1 MESSI
6 ANNMLS
12 QREQVLQRQ
21 QSSGKY
27 FLVLQGN
34 FYRAYNDAAF
44 ALHRVTGY
52 KVFQKLGAGGEAYY
66 QLGFN
71 MKQIDDVIA
80 KIEQQGGTVTRF
92 DREGKQFA
100 FVGVD
105 GSMDENM
112 VSQPVVKKKKEV
124 KSSTI
129 EELDHDSL
137 VKELVRE
144 IVAQMKEGYKL
155 QVGLVK

>member
-1 MESSI
+1 MVSLFRADILWWQGEI
-6 ANNMLS
+6 
-12 QREQVLQRQ
+12 
-21 QSSGKY
+21 SGKY

-52 KVFQKLGAGGEAYY
+52 KVFQKQGAGGEAYY

-100 FVGVD
+100 FFGVD
-105 GSMDENM
+105 GSMDENL
-112 VSQPVVKKKKEV
+112 VTQPAENKKKRGLLEEV
-124 KSSTI
+124 
-129 EELDHDSL
+129 DHASF
-137 VKELVRE
+137 VKELVKE
-144 IVAQMKEGYKL
+144 IVVQMKNGYKL

>member
-52 KVFQKLGAGGEAYY
+52 KVFQKQGARGEAYY

-100 FVGVD
+100 FFGVD
-105 GSMDENM
+105 GSMDENL
-112 VSQPVVKKKKEV
+112 VTQPAENKKKRGLLEEV
-124 KSSTI
+124 
-129 EELDHDSL
+129 DHASF
-137 VKELVRE
+137 VKELVKE
-144 IVAQMKEGYKL
+144 IVVQMKNGYKL

>member
-52 KVFQKLGAGGEAYY
+52 KVFQKQGAGGEAYY

-105 GSMDENM
+105 GSMDENL
-112 VSQPVVKKKKEV
+112 VSQPAENKKKRGLLEEV
-124 KSSTI
+124 
-129 EELDHDSL
+129 DHASF
-137 VKELVRE
+137 VKELVKE
-144 IVAQMKEGYKL
+144 IVVQMKNGYKL

>member
-34 FYRAYNDAAF
+34 FYRAYNEAAF

-52 KVFQKLGAGGEAYY
+52 KVFQKQGAGGEAYY

-80 KIEQQGGTVTRF
+80 KIEQQGGTITRF

-105 GSMDENM
+105 GSMDENL
-112 VSQPVVKKKKEV
+112 VSQPAENKKKRGLL
-124 KSSTI
+124 
-129 EELDHDSL
+129 EEMDHASF
-137 VKELVRE
+137 VKELVKE
-144 IVAQMKEGYKL
+144 IVVQMKNGYKL

>member
-21 QSSGKY
+21 QSSGKF

-34 FYRAYNDAAF
+34 FYRAYNEAAF

-52 KVFQKLGAGGEAYY
+52 KVFQKQGAGGETYY

-105 GSMDENM
+105 GSMDENL
-112 VSQPVVKKKKEV
+112 VTQPVENKKKRGLLEEV
-124 KSSTI
+124 
-129 EELDHDSL
+129 DHASF
-137 VKELVRE
+137 VKELVKE
-144 IVAQMKEGYKL
+144 IVVQMKNGYKL

>member
-52 KVFQKLGAGGEAYY
+52 KVFQKQGAGGEAYY

-112 VSQPVVKKKKEV
+112 VTQPAENKKKRGLLEEV
-124 KSSTI
+124 
-129 EELDHDSL
+129 DHASF
-137 VKELVRE
+137 VKELVKE
-144 IVAQMKEGYKL
+144 IVVQMKNGYKL

>member
-1 MESSI
+1 
-6 ANNMLS
+6 MLS
-12 QREQVLQRQ
+12 VRGQILHRQ
-21 QSSGKY
+21 QSTGKL
-27 FLVLQGN
+27 FIVLQGN
-34 FYRAYNDAAF
+34 FYRAYNEAAF

-52 KVFQKLGAGGEAYY
+52 KVFQKQGAGGETYY

-71 MKQIDDVIA
+71 LKQIDDVIA
-80 KIEQQGGTVTRF
+80 KIEQQGGTVNRF

-100 FVGVD
+100 FVGID
-105 GSMDENM
+105 GSLDESM
-112 VSQPVVKKKKEV
+112 VSQPAEKKKKEA
-124 KSSTI
+124 KSSAI
-129 EELDHDSL
+129 GQIDHDSL

>member
-21 QSSGKY
+21 QSSGKF

-34 FYRAYNDAAF
+34 FYRAYNEAAF

-52 KVFQKLGAGGEAYY
+52 KVFQKQGAGGETYY

-105 GSMDENM
+105 GSMDENL
-112 VSQPVVKKKKEV
+112 VTQPAENKKKRGLLEEV
-124 KSSTI
+124 
-129 EELDHDSL
+129 DHASF
-137 VKELVRE
+137 VKELVKE
-144 IVAQMKEGYKL
+144 IVVQMKNGYKL

>member
-1 MESSI
+1 MESGI

-21 QSSGKY
+21 QSSGKL

-34 FYRAYNDAAF
+34 FYRAYNEAAF

-52 KVFQKLGAGGEAYY
+52 KVFQKQGAGGETYY

-105 GSMDENM
+105 GSMDKNL
-112 VSQPVVKKKKEV
+112 VSQPAENKKKRGSLEEV
-124 KSSTI
+124 
-129 EELDHDSL
+129 DHASFVREL
-137 VKELVRE
+137 VKELV
-144 IVAQMKEGYKL
+144 VQMKNGYKL

>member
-1 MESSI
+1 M
-6 ANNMLS
+6 
-12 QREQVLQRQ
+12 LQRQ

-52 KVFQKLGAGGEAYY
+52 KVFQKQGAGGEAYY

-80 KIEQQGGTVTRF
+80 KIEQQAGKGDCGT
-92 DREGKQFA
+92 
-100 FVGVD
+100 
-105 GSMDENM
+105 DEERIQAP
-112 VSQPVVKKKKEV
+112 SGAG
-124 KSSTI
+124 
-129 EELDHDSL
+129 
-137 VKELVRE
+137 E
-144 IVAQMKEGYKL
+144 INIL
-155 QVGLVK
+155 LII

>member
-44 ALHRVTGY
+44 ALHRVRGY
-52 KVFQKLGAGGEAYY
+52 KVFQKQGAGGEAYY

-112 VSQPVVKKKKEV
+112 VTQPAENKKKRGLLEEV
-124 KSSTI
+124 
-129 EELDHDSL
+129 DHASF
-137 VKELVRE
+137 VKELVKE
-144 IVAQMKEGYKL
+144 IVAQMKNGYKL

>member
-80 KIEQQGGTVTRF
+80 KIEQQAGKGDCGT
-92 DREGKQFA
+92 DEGR
-100 FVGVD
+100 
-105 GSMDENM
+105 
-112 VSQPVVKKKKEV
+112 
-124 KSSTI
+124 I
-129 EELDHDSL
+129 
-137 VKELVRE
+137 
-144 IVAQMKEGYKL
+144 
-155 QVGLVK
+155 

>member
-52 KVFQKLGAGGEAYY
+52 KVFQKQGAGGEAYY

-100 FVGVD
+100 FFGVD

-112 VSQPVVKKKKEV
+112 VTQPAENKKKRGLLEEV
-124 KSSTI
+124 
-129 EELDHDSL
+129 DHASF
-137 VKELVRE
+137 VKELVKE
-144 IVAQMKEGYKL
+144 IVVQMKNGYKL

>member
-34 FYRAYNDAAF
+34 FYRAYNEAAF

-52 KVFQKLGAGGEAYY
+52 KVFQKQGAGGETYY

-105 GSMDENM
+105 GSMDENL
-112 VSQPVVKKKKEV
+112 VTQPAENKKKRGLLEEV
-124 KSSTI
+124 
-129 EELDHDSL
+129 DHASF
-137 VKELVRE
+137 VKELVKE
-144 IVAQMKEGYKL
+144 IVVQMKNGYKL

>member
-34 FYRAYNDAAF
+34 FYRAYNEAAF

-52 KVFQKLGAGGEAYY
+52 KVFQKQGAGGEAYY

-105 GSMDENM
+105 GSMDEDL
-112 VSQPVVKKKKEV
+112 VTQPAENKKKRGLLEEV
-124 KSSTI
+124 
-129 EELDHDSL
+129 DHASF
-137 VKELVRE
+137 VKELVKE
-144 IVAQMKEGYKL
+144 IVVQMKNGYKL

>member
-52 KVFQKLGAGGEAYY
+52 KVFQKQGAGGEAYY

-105 GSMDENM
+105 GSMDENL
-112 VSQPVVKKKKEV
+112 VTQPAENKKKRGLLEEV
-124 KSSTI
+124 
-129 EELDHDSL
+129 DHASF
-137 VKELVRE
+137 VKELVKE
-144 IVAQMKEGYKL
+144 IVVQMKNGYKL

>member
-52 KVFQKLGAGGEAYY
+52 KVFQKQGAGGEAYY

-100 FVGVD
+100 FFGVD
-105 GSMDENM
+105 GSKDENL
-112 VSQPVVKKKKEV
+112 VTQPAENKKKRGLLEEV
-124 KSSTI
+124 
-129 EELDHDSL
+129 DHASF
-137 VKELVRE
+137 VKELVKE
-144 IVAQMKEGYKL
+144 IVVQMKNGYKL

>member
-34 FYRAYNDAAF
+34 FYRAYNEAAF

-52 KVFQKLGAGGEAYY
+52 KVFQKQGAGGETYY

-105 GSMDENM
+105 GSMDENL
-112 VSQPVVKKKKEV
+112 VSQPAENKKKRGLLEEV
-124 KSSTI
+124 
-129 EELDHDSL
+129 DHASF
-137 VKELVRE
+137 VKELVKE
-144 IVAQMKEGYKL
+144 IVVQMKNGYKL

>member
-52 KVFQKLGAGGEAYY
+52 KVFQKQGAGGEAYY

-100 FVGVD
+100 FFGVD
-105 GSMDENM
+105 GSMDENL
-112 VSQPVVKKKKEV
+112 VTQPAENKKKRGLLEEV
-124 KSSTI
+124 
-129 EELDHDSL
+129 DHASF
-137 VKELVRE
+137 VKELVKE
-144 IVAQMKEGYKL
+144 IVVQMKNGYKL

>member
-34 FYRAYNDAAF
+34 FYRAYNEAAF

-52 KVFQKLGAGGEAYY
+52 KVFQKQGAGGEAYY

-92 DREGKQFA
+92 DREGKQFT

-105 GSMDENM
+105 GSMDENL
-112 VSQPVVKKKKEV
+112 VTQPAENKKKRGLLEEV
-124 KSSTI
+124 
-129 EELDHDSL
+129 DHASF
-137 VKELVRE
+137 VKELVKE
-144 IVAQMKEGYKL
+144 IVVQMKNGYKL

>member
-21 QSSGKY
+21 QASGKY

-52 KVFQKLGAGGEAYY
+52 KVFQKQGAGGEAYY

-100 FVGVD
+100 FFGVD
-105 GSMDENM
+105 GSMDENL
-112 VSQPVVKKKKEV
+112 VTQPAENKKKRGLLEEV
-124 KSSTI
+124 
-129 EELDHDSL
+129 DHASF
-137 VKELVRE
+137 VKELVKE
-144 IVAQMKEGYKL
+144 IVVQMKNGYKL

>member
-21 QSSGKY
+21 QSSGKF

-34 FYRAYNDAAF
+34 FYRAYNEAAF

-52 KVFQKLGAGGEAYY
+52 KVFQKQGAGGETYY

-105 GSMDENM
+105 GSMDENL
-112 VSQPVVKKKKEV
+112 VSQPAENKKKRGLLEEV
-124 KSSTI
+124 
-129 EELDHDSL
+129 DHASF
-137 VKELVRE
+137 VKELVKE
-144 IVAQMKEGYKL
+144 IVVQMKNGYKL

>member
-1 MESSI
+1 M
-6 ANNMLS
+6 
-12 QREQVLQRQ
+12 LQRQ

-44 ALHRVTGY
+44 ALHRVRGY
-52 KVFQKLGAGGEAYY
+52 KVFQKQGAGGEAYY

-105 GSMDENM
+105 GSMDENL
-112 VSQPVVKKKKEV
+112 VTQPAENKKKRGLLEEV
-124 KSSTI
+124 
-129 EELDHDSL
+129 DHASF
-137 VKELVRE
+137 VKELVKE
-144 IVAQMKEGYKL
+144 IVVQMKEGYKL

>member
-21 QSSGKY
+21 QSSDKF

-34 FYRAYNDAAF
+34 FYRAYNEAAF

-52 KVFQKLGAGGEAYY
+52 KVFQKQGAGGETYY

-105 GSMDENM
+105 GSMDENL
-112 VSQPVVKKKKEV
+112 VTQPAENKKKRGLLEEV
-124 KSSTI
+124 
-129 EELDHDSL
+129 DHASF
-137 VKELVRE
+137 VKELVKE
-144 IVAQMKEGYKL
+144 IVVQMKNGYKL

>member
-21 QSSGKY
+21 QSSGKF

-34 FYRAYNDAAF
+34 FYRAYNEAAF

-52 KVFQKLGAGGEAYY
+52 KVFQKQGAGGEAYY

-105 GSMDENM
+105 GSMDENL
-112 VSQPVVKKKKEV
+112 VTQPAENKKKRGLLEEV
-124 KSSTI
+124 
-129 EELDHDSL
+129 DHASF
-137 VKELVRE
+137 VKELVKE
-144 IVAQMKEGYKL
+144 IVVQMKNGYKL

>member
-1 MESSI
+1 MESGI

-21 QSSGKY
+21 QSSGKL
-27 FLVLQGN
+27 FLILQGN
-34 FYRAYNDAAF
+34 FYRAYNEAAF

-52 KVFQKLGAGGEAYY
+52 KVFLKQGAGGEAYY

-105 GSMDENM
+105 GSMDESM
-112 VSQPVVKKKKEV
+112 VSEPAERKKKEA
-124 KSSTI
+124 KPAI
-129 EELDHDSL
+129 GKIDHDSL
-137 VKELVRE
+137 VRELVRE

>member
-34 FYRAYNDAAF
+34 FYRAYNEAAF

-52 KVFQKLGAGGEAYY
+52 KVFQKQGAGGEAYY

-105 GSMDENM
+105 GSMDEDL
-112 VSQPVVKKKKEV
+112 VTQPAENKKKRGLLEEV
-124 KSSTI
+124 
-129 EELDHDSL
+129 DHASF
-137 VKELVRE
+137 VKELVKE
-144 IVAQMKEGYKL
+144 IVVQMKNGYKL
-155 QVGLVK
+155 QGGLVK

>member
-6 ANNMLS
+6 ANNVLS

-34 FYRAYNDAAF
+34 FYRAYNEAAF

-52 KVFQKLGAGGEAYY
+52 KVFQKQGAGGEAYY

-105 GSMDENM
+105 GSMDENL
-112 VSQPVVKKKKEV
+112 VTQPAENKKKRGLLEEV
-124 KSSTI
+124 
-129 EELDHDSL
+129 DHASF
-137 VKELVRE
+137 VKELVKE
-144 IVAQMKEGYKL
+144 IVVQMKNGYKL

>member
-34 FYRAYNDAAF
+34 FYRAYNEAAF

-52 KVFQKLGAGGEAYY
+52 KVFQKQGAGGEAYY

-105 GSMDENM
+105 GSMDESM
-112 VSQPVVKKKKEV
+112 VSQPAENKKKRGLLEEV
-124 KSSTI
+124 
-129 EELDHDSL
+129 DHASF
-137 VKELVRE
+137 VKELVKE
-144 IVAQMKEGYKL
+144 IVVQMKNGYKL

>member
-34 FYRAYNDAAF
+34 FYRAYNEAAF

-52 KVFQKLGAGGEAYY
+52 KVFQKQGAGGEAYY

-105 GSMDENM
+105 GSMDENL
-112 VSQPVVKKKKEV
+112 VTQPAENKKKRGLLEEV
-124 KSSTI
+124 
-129 EELDHDSL
+129 DHASF
-137 VKELVRE
+137 VKELVKE
-144 IVAQMKEGYKL
+144 IVVQMKNGYKL

>member
-52 KVFQKLGAGGEAYY
+52 KVFQKQGAGGEAYY

-80 KIEQQGGTVTRF
+80 KIEQQAGKGDCGT
-92 DREGKQFA
+92 DEGR
-100 FVGVD
+100 
-105 GSMDENM
+105 
-112 VSQPVVKKKKEV
+112 
-124 KSSTI
+124 I
-129 EELDHDSL
+129 
-137 VKELVRE
+137 
-144 IVAQMKEGYKL
+144 
-155 QVGLVK
+155 

>member
-1 MESSI
+1 M
-6 ANNMLS
+6 
-12 QREQVLQRQ
+12 
-21 QSSGKY
+21 
-27 FLVLQGN
+27 
-34 FYRAYNDAAF
+34 
-44 ALHRVTGY
+44 
-52 KVFQKLGAGGEAYY
+52 FQKQGAGGEAYY

-100 FVGVD
+100 FFGVD

-112 VSQPVVKKKKEV
+112 VSQPAENKKKRGLLEEV
-124 KSSTI
+124 
-129 EELDHDSL
+129 DHASF
-137 VKELVRE
+137 VKELVKE
-144 IVAQMKEGYKL
+144 IVVQMKNGYKL

>member
-34 FYRAYNDAAF
+34 FYRAYNEAAF

-52 KVFQKLGAGGEAYY
+52 KVFQKQGAGDEAYY

-105 GSMDENM
+105 GSMDENL
-112 VSQPVVKKKKEV
+112 VTQPAENKKKRGLLEEV
-124 KSSTI
+124 
-129 EELDHDSL
+129 DHASF
-137 VKELVRE
+137 VKELVKE
-144 IVAQMKEGYKL
+144 IVVQMKNGYKL

>member
-6 ANNMLS
+6 ANNVLS

-34 FYRAYNDAAF
+34 FYRAYNEAAF

-52 KVFQKLGAGGEAYY
+52 KVFQKQGAGGETYY

-105 GSMDENM
+105 GSMDENL
-112 VSQPVVKKKKEV
+112 VSQPAENKKKRGLLEEV
-124 KSSTI
+124 
-129 EELDHDSL
+129 DHASF
-137 VKELVRE
+137 VKELVKE
-144 IVAQMKEGYKL
+144 IVVQMKNGYKL